1 MIQIESLNYLYSTAS
16 SLNNYPKAFPGGSR
30 SVLSGVKLISTTLS
44 AMVSGVGLPTRG
56 EWDYN

>member
-16 SLNNYPKAFPGGSR
+16 SLNNYPKAFPEGSR

-44 AMVSGVGLPTRG
+44 AMIPGRVADSGNGL
-56 EWDYN
+56 